1 MDTNRQRYAVVL
13 NDITLAIYRQVL
25 GKPDVAP
32 EDDFFDLGGDSI
44 MAIEALSLM
53 EAQLGVELPV
63 GLIFAYRTAAELAG
77 EIVQT
82 AAQPS

>member
-1 MDTNRQRYAVVL
+1 MDTDRQRYAVVL

-25 GKPDVAP
+25 GKPDVSP

-44 MAIEALSLM
+44 MAIEALSLI
-53 EAQLGVELPV
+53 EAELGAELPV

-77 EIVQT
+77 EIVQM

>member
-1 MDTNRQRYAVVL
+1 MSADVH
-13 NDITLAIYRQVL
+13 DITLAAYRQVL
-25 GKPDVAP
+25 GRDDVSP

-44 MAIEALSLM
+44 QAIEALSLI
-53 EAQLGVELPV
+53 EADLGYQLPI

-77 EIVQT
+77 EIIQT